1 VSGAAASGGTD
12 VSILHRHR
20 SARGRECDLHEWV
33 DRASVEEIASKS
45 GTKGEAMSL
54 ADSLLM
60 EIDQE
65 AQTTKR
71 ILDRIPEDKLAWKPH
86 PKSFSLGQLALH
98 IASVP
103 SGAAA
108 AAVPDTREVPS
119 FSQPEPR
126 NRQEILD
133 TFSKSLESAKETL
146 KKMDDARL
154 MSTWTLTKNRR
165 VLMSVPRI
173 GFIRSILMNQTYH
186 HRGQLCVYLR
196 MLDVPVPSI
205 YGPSADENPFA

>member
-1 VSGAAASGGTD
+1 MCPFCVGSAVMMAGGFMSAGGLTAAVVNT
-12 VSILHRHR
+12 IR
-20 SARGRECDLHEWV
+20 
-33 DRASVEEIASKS
+33 SKS
-45 GTKGEAMSL
+45 KTKGTVMRL
-54 ADSLLM
+54 VDSILM

-71 ILDRIPEDKLAWKPH
+71 VLDRIPEDKLAWRPH

-103 SGAAA
+103 GSVAA
-108 AAVPDTREVPS
+108 AAVPDIMEAPN
-119 FSQPEPR
+119 FSQPEPKS
-126 NRQEILD
+126 RQEVLD
-133 TFSKSLESAKETL
+133 TFSKSLESAKDAL

-154 MSTWTLTKNRR
+154 MSTWSLTKNGK

-173 GFIRSILMNQTYH
+173 GFIRSILMNHNYH
-186 HRGQLCVYLR
+186 HRGQLSVYLR

>member
-1 VSGAAASGGTD
+1 M
-12 VSILHRHR
+12 R
-20 SARGRECDLHEWV
+20 
-33 DRASVEEIASKS
+33 
-45 GTKGEAMSL
+45 L

-71 ILDRIPEDKLAWKPH
+71 VLERIPADKLAWKPH
-86 PKSFSLGQLALH
+86 PKAFSLGQLALH

-103 SGAAA
+103 GSVAA
-108 AAVPDTREVPS
+108 AAVPDTMEAPS
-119 FSQPEPR
+119 FSQPEPKS
-126 NRQEILD
+126 RQEVLD

-154 MSTWTLTKNRR
+154 TSTWSLTKNGK
-165 VLMSVPRI
+165 VLMCVPRI
-173 GFIRSILMNQTYH
+173 GFIRSILMNHNYH
-186 HRGQLCVYLR
+186 HRGQLSVYLR